1 MKKLILL
8 ILTITLSLILV
19 GCNSDTSETSNNTQS
34 NNTDNQEKTEEKNK
48 DNANKEESKT
58 NEDSNDD
65 KTESSRE
72 GNDKHNTNK
81 NDNNNKS
88 DSEGKQTKNKKES
101 YLDDYSAKEIEYA
114 RVWEQL
120 GPMKNNMKGMDNL
133 YVNEITKGSKVNPQ
147 AQNSAVY
154 KEDVVKLE
162 APMRAGGSV
171 TYSSNG
177 DGTINVYNNIPY
189 NWESSQTSD
198 YSKMDEVTRKA
209 IEENIE
215 TLYVKP
221 TDNKTVSELASKVNY
236 NK

>member
-1 MKKLILL
+1 MKKLISL

-34 NNTDNQEKTEEKNK
+34 DNTDNQEKTEEKNK
-48 DNANKEESKT
+48 DNATKEENKT

-65 KTESSRE
+65 KTESSTE
-72 GNDKHNTNK
+72 GNNKHNTNK
-81 NDNNNKS
+81 NE
-88 DSEGKQTKNKKES
+88 SEEKQTKNKKES
-101 YLDDYSAKEIEYA
+101 YLEDYSAKELEYA

-120 GPMKNNMKGMDNL
+120 GPMKNNMKGMDYL
-133 YVNEITKGSKVNPQ
+133 YVNEIPKGSKVNPQ

-189 NWESSQTSD
+189 NWDSSQTSD
-198 YSKMDEVTRKA
+198 YSKMDNVTRKA
-209 IEENIE
+209 IEENID
-215 TLYVKP
+215 TIYVKP
-221 TDNKTVSELASKVNY
+221 TDNRTVSELASKV
-236 NK
+236 KHSK

>member
-1 MKKLILL
+1 MKKLILAS
-8 ILTITLSLILV
+8 LTITLSLTLV
-19 GCNSDTSETSNNTQS
+19 GCNNDTSEKSNNTQS
-34 NNTDNQEKTEEKNK
+34 DNVDNQEKTEEKNK
-48 DNANKEESKT
+48 DNAIKEESKN

-65 KTESSRE
+65 KTKSSRE
-72 GNDKHNTNK
+72 GNNKHNT
-81 NDNNNKS
+81 NKS
-88 DSEGKQTKNKKES
+88 DSEGKQTQNKKES
-101 YLDDYSAKEIEYA
+101 YLDDYSAKEIDYA

-133 YVNEITKGSKVNPQ
+133 YVNEIPKGSKVNPQ
-147 AQNSAVY
+147 AKNSAVY

-221 TDNKTVSELASKVNY
+221 TDNKTVSELAGKVEYSK
-236 NK
+236 

>member
-1 MKKLILL
+1 MKKLISP

-34 NNTDNQEKTEEKNK
+34 DNTDNQEKTEEKNK

-65 KTESSRE
+65 KTEPNRE
-72 GNDKHNTNK
+72 DNDKHNTNK
-81 NDNNNKS
+81 NDNNKS

-133 YVNEITKGSKVNPQ
+133 YVNEIPKGSKVNPQ
-147 AQNSAVY
+147 AKNSAVY

-162 APMRAGGSV
+162 APMKAGGSV

-177 DGTINVYNNIPY
+177 DGTINVYNNVPY
-189 NWESSQTSD
+189 NWESSQMSD
-198 YSKMDEVTRKA
+198 YSKMDNLTKKA

-215 TLYVKP
+215 TIYVKP
-221 TDNKTVSELASKVNY
+221 TDNRTVSELASKVEY
-236 NK
+236 SK

>member
-1 MKKLILL
+1 MKKLILP

-19 GCNSDTSETSNNTQS
+19 GCNSDTSEKSNNTQS
-34 NNTDNQEKTEEKNK
+34 DNTDNQEKNEEKNK
-48 DNANKEESKT
+48 DNATKEESKN

-81 NDNNNKS
+81 NDNNKS
-88 DSEGKQTKNKKES
+88 NSEGKQTKNKKES

-133 YVNEITKGSKVNPQ
+133 YVNEIPKGSKVNPQ

-198 YSKMDEVTRKA
+198 YSKMDNVTRKA
-209 IEENIE
+209 IEENID
-215 TLYVKP
+215 TIYVKP
-221 TDNKTVSELASKVNY
+221 TDNRTVSELASKVKY
-236 NK
+236 SK

>member
-1 MKKLILL
+1 MKKIISS

-19 GCNSDTSETSNNTQS
+19 GCNSDTSEKSNNTQS

-48 DNANKEESKT
+48 DNATKEESKT

-72 GNDKHNTNK
+72 SNDKHNTNK
-81 NDNNNKS
+81 S
-88 DSEGKQTKNKKES
+88 YSEGKQTKNKKES

-147 AQNSAVY
+147 VKNSAVY

-171 TYSSNG
+171 TYSSND

-189 NWESSQTSD
+189 NWESTQTSD

-221 TDNKTVSELASKVNY
+221 TDNKTVSELAGKVKY
-236 NK
+236 NR